1 MAGIGC
7 WELVGRG
14 VFSSVLKAR
23 DEVQEKEKN
32 EPCYVA
38 VKMIRNNE
46 TMTKA
51 AAKEIELLRE
61 ISAGDPNGRCHCVRL
76 LNETEHRAHTALIF
90 ESMAM
95 NLRGAQEV
103 W

>member
-1 MAGIGC
+1 M
-7 WELVGRG
+7 
-14 VFSSVLKAR
+14 
-23 DEVQEKEKN
+23 
-32 EPCYVA
+32 
-38 VKMIRNNE
+38 KMIRNNE

-51 AAKEIELLRE
+51 RQGDRGLLRE

-76 LNETEHRAHTALIF
+76 LNETEHRAHTRLIF

-95 NLRGAQEV
+95 NLREACEV